1 MREDLLEV
9 LREPTTHAKLQ
20 LSVTRHEGDQIEEG
34 TLRSEKTDKVYP
46 IVRGI
51 PRFVPESGY
60 ADSFGMQWN
69 RFRETQLDSLNGT
82 QLSTN
87 RFWGETEWTP
97 KDIENKWILDM
108 GCGSGRFAE
117 VAAAAGARIV
127 ALDLST
133 AVEATRQTL
142 SPFPNAHVVQ
152 ASLLDPPFAEGGFDG
167 AYCIGVLQHTP
178 DPRAGCRQVVRMV
191 KQGGRFSMTIYARR
205 PWTKLY
211 GKYLLRPVTKRVDGP
226 TLLAGIERAMTVLFP
241 LTDKLFPLPVIG
253 KVARFAIPVANYVGD
268 PSYEDD
274 KLRYDFA
281 VLDTFDMLAPA
292 FDDPMS
298 AEEVDEVL
306 GTLGARRWEFK
317 TRVPIN
323 VIGER

>member
-133 AVEATRQTL
+133 AVEATKQTL

-167 AYCIGVLQHTP
+167 VYCIGVLQHTP
-178 DPRAGCRQVVRMV
+178 DPRGGCRQ
-191 KQGGRFSMTIYARR
+191 GGAHGEEGWPLLHDHLRPSPLDQALQQIPAAAGHQARR
-205 PWTKLY
+205 RTEAAR
-211 GKYLLRPVTKRVDGP
+211 GHRARHDGALS
-226 TLLAGIERAMTVLFP
+226 THRQAL
-241 LTDKLFPLPVIG
+241 PLPVIG

-292 FDDPMS
+292 FDDPMT